1 MEVVGNAIREEKE
14 RKGIQIGKE
23 VKQSLCAD
31 DMILYIEKPKDTMRK
46 LLELINEIGKVAIY
60 NRMWH
65 FYTLTIKDQKDKFK
79 K

>member
-1 MEVVGNAIREEKE
+1 MDVLSNAIREEKE

-46 LLELINEIGKVAIY
+46 LLELINEIGKVGVY
-60 NRMWH
+60 NRK
-65 FYTLTIKDQKDKFK
+65 IS
-79 K
+79 